1 MKSAFFSLPRTRV
14 KRGKDEGPRDGVGN
28 QRTPRSCAPRLYS
41 RRVSSLLAHARK
53 QEISLPVACLLVLM
67 RSASQLFKLH
77 TRRSLYDGLKRLQKR
92 FSISLGEGP
101 RLLQECFLSHLAD
114 GLFGSHEI
122 SSPSAYSSLLAAVIS
137 L

>member
-1 MKSAFFSLPRTRV
+1 MESFWPAGEVPAVSRTEVLLLARQDTPAGKRSKSV
-14 KRGKDEGPRDGVGN
+14 D
-28 QRTPRSCAPRLYS
+28 QRYGL
-41 RRVSSLLAHARK
+41 SLLAHARK

-114 GLFGSHEI
+114 
-122 SSPSAYSSLLAAVIS
+122 
-137 L
+137 